1 MAENKYL
8 FCTKAKRTRSSAV
21 TETARRFGS
30 LNIAVTQGHSRSLES
45 NYTVEYGESSFSRP
59 YATVICNCLHVY
71 HF

>member
-30 LNIAVTQGHSRSLES
+30 LNIAVTQGHSRSLEM
-45 NYTVEYGESSFSRP
+45 TLLSR
-59 YATVICNCLHVY
+59 ACL
-71 HF
+71 